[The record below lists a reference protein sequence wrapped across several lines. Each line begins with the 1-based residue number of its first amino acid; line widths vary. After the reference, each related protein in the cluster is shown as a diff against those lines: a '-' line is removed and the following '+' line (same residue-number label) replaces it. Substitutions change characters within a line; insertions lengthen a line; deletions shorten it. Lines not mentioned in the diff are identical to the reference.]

1 MRKLILIL
9 VIAFSLVSSSAFAAS
24 YQLNSG
30 PTFDPI
36 QSTFGGNHPY
46 SGINLGPGVS
56 LPSVLLNNANLSSAN
71 LFGANLT
78 GANLTG
84 AFLNNANL
92 GGADLS
98 FADLGDVDLSFA
110 SLFGADFSNATL
122 GNAFGLPQTFGNA
135 STLYNANTDF
145 TGTFFDPVAAGW
157 TLVPEPGTALL
168 MGLGLAGLAARR
180 R

>member
-135 STLYNANTDF
+135 STLYNANTTF

>member
-1 MRKLILIL
+1 MRTLILIL

-92 GGADLS
+92 GGADLPVPYIMPIPTS
-98 FADLGDVDLSFA
+98 PAPS
-110 SLFGADFSNATL
+110 
-122 GNAFGLPQTFGNA
+122 
-135 STLYNANTDF
+135 ST
-145 TGTFFDPVAAGW
+145 PSRQAGRW
-157 TLVPEPGTALL
+157 FPNP
-168 MGLGLAGLAARR
+168 ARR
-180 R
+180 F